1 MIVKNLAKT
10 IDQLSV
16 LKDIEF
22 TLNDNEIVGLVG
34 RNGSGKTTLFR
45 ILAGHYLPD
54 EGDILIDQESVFEHP
69 AVKQEIFFID
79 EKENFLR
86 TYSIQKIGKFYQ
98 LAYSK
103 FDQSLFVEL
112 VKKHNFSLIQNYR
125 QLSKG
130 EQALFQIILAICS
143 NAQYLLLDEP
153 FDGLDVIIK
162 KEVIGLLMEHL
173 VEYSRTAMI
182 ASHNLAELESLVDRV
197 LLLKNQTIIK
207 DYRLEE
213 MREKAKK
220 LQLVFKTKK
229 VPAIV
234 KENSK
239 MLDFQGRVVTVVFEH
254 FSEELE
260 TAIKGFEPLVYEE
273 LPLTLEDIFEANL
286 KSSRKGH
293 LK

>member
-98 LAYSK
+98 LAYPK
-103 FDQSLFVEL
+103 FDQALFVEL

-197 LLLKNQTIIK
+197 LLLKNQAIIK

-239 MLDFQGRVVTVVFEH
+239 MLDFQGRVVTVVFEN